1 MDKILSPA
9 PLSLDPAA
17 LRRQLGLTGDEM
29 TALLTGDPL
38 ISLTRQAVLSSLTA
52 AAPAD
57 RLRALLRTPPLAG
70 KPFSIAPEALADFLS
85 GADLPEPDLCSLF
98 ASAMT
103 LLRDPAA
110 PSALSPEEMLA
121 ADRDVFLEK
130 TGLPGSVLLKIAA
143 AQPESTDHPDLALLT
158 AAALLRNQ
166 LA

>member
-1 MDKILSPA
+1 
-9 PLSLDPAA
+9 
-17 LRRQLGLTGDEM
+17 
-29 TALLTGDPL
+29 
-38 ISLTRQAVLSSLTA
+38 
-52 AAPAD
+52 
-57 RLRALLRTPPLAG
+57 
-70 KPFSIAPEALADFLS
+70 
-85 GADLPEPDLCSLF
+85 
-98 ASAMT
+98 MT

-143 AQPESTDHPDLALLT
+143 AQPESADHPDLALLT